1 MGRGGDWT
9 GLDWTAEE
17 VMLLLSL
24 SLSLLRAVLVVV
36 AAAAAEFEVSRSG
49 YLTRADD
56 LDSMA

>member
-36 AAAAAEFEVSRSG
+36 AAAAEFEVSRSG